1 MINPAA
7 ASCFYHSEIYLFI
20 YLWVECFIFKP
31 VENALNLF
39 LVSISLKTRCT
50 HLSFKGYACVCICVC
65 VCVSLSLSQIPMI
78 LPELAHS
85 VSQQQQQ
92 KENQLRQIL
101 LGRKLSVRMMTG

>member
-1 MINPAA
+1 M
-7 ASCFYHSEIYLFI
+7 
-20 YLWVECFIFKP
+20 
-31 VENALNLF
+31 ENTLNLF

-50 HLSFKGYACVCICVC
+50 QLGFKGYACVC
-65 VCVSLSLSQIPMI
+65 VSEIPMM

-101 LGRKLSVRMMTG
+101 LGRKLNVRMMTSLI

>member
-1 MINPAA
+1 M
-7 ASCFYHSEIYLFI
+7 
-20 YLWVECFIFKP
+20 
-31 VENALNLF
+31 ENALNLF

-50 HLSFKGYACVCICVC
+50 HLSFKGSAFVC
-65 VCVSLSLSQIPMI
+65 VCVSLSLSEIPMI

>member
-7 ASCFYHSEIYLFI
+7 ASCFYNSEIYLFI
-20 YLWVECFIFKP
+20 YLWVEGFIFKP
-31 VENALNLF
+31 VENTLNLF
-39 LVSISLKTRCT
+39 LVSISLETRCT
-50 HLSFKGYACVCICVC
+50 HLSFKGYTCVCICVC
-65 VCVSLSLSQIPMI
+65 VCLSEIPMI

-101 LGRKLSVRMMTG
+101 LGRKLNVRMMTV

>member
-7 ASCFYHSEIYLFI
+7 ASCFYNSEIYLFI

-31 VENALNLF
+31 VENTLNLF
-39 LVSISLKTRCT
+39 LVSISLKTRFT
-50 HLSFKGYACVCICVC
+50 HLSFKGYACVCVC
-65 VCVSLSLSQIPMI
+65 VCVSEIPMI

-101 LGRKLSVRMMTG
+101 LGRKLNVRMMTV

>member
-50 HLSFKGYACVCICVC
+50 HLSFKGYAFVC
-65 VCVSLSLSQIPMI
+65 VCVSLSLSEIPMI

>member
-1 MINPAA
+1 M
-7 ASCFYHSEIYLFI
+7 
-20 YLWVECFIFKP
+20 
-31 VENALNLF
+31 
-39 LVSISLKTRCT
+39 LV
-50 HLSFKGYACVCICVC
+50 CVFVC
-65 VCVSLSLSQIPMI
+65 VCVSLSLSEIPMI